1 MFDKDKGAELAIRAM
16 GGGYLTIENGAP
28 SGINPFQLEPTQAN
42 IQFLIGWTKR
52 LLARDGLPIDP
63 MDEDRIAQA
72 VTTVMSLPKEDRRLA
87 YLSQL
92 FQQGDTA
99 AAARTSLKLRL
110 KNGFWTALWLGVSI
124 MKKTHWI

>member
-1 MFDKDKGAELAIRAM
+1 
-16 GGGYLTIENGAP
+16 
-28 SGINPFQLEPTQAN
+28 
-42 IQFLIGWTKR
+42 
-52 LLARDGLPIDP
+52 

-99 AAARTSLKLRL
+99 ASARTSLKLRL
-110 KNGFWTALWLGVSI
+110 K
-124 MKKTHWI
+124 KWILDGPLAWCFDSEENTLDLNEYPNFGIDGTDF